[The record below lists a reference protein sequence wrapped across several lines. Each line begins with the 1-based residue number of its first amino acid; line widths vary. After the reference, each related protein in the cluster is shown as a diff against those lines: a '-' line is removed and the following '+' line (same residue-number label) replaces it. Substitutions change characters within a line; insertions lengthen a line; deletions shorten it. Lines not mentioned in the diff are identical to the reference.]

1 LINSKPIGHALKI
14 ELQHQWYY
22 GLKQLQP
29 KNSMNQGRCQYVW
42 PSTGSDAGS
51 EKVPNGKYSGTL
63 QYLAPGALLAIP
75 SHLKSFIEKQ
85 MKTRPGNK
93 ILKAFIDYGAYI
105 VDDTGRG
112 NSAAICMEADVNSEM
127 RSEYGY
133 TMTYPSGVTN
143 NKNDPGRHLYQ
154 DLLLIFQNLHVVVNN
169 KLNSIGGGGIPRV
182 PTKSPICGEKE
193 T

>member
-1 LINSKPIGHALKI
+1 VHFLLTLK
-14 ELQHQWYY
+14 
-22 GLKQLQP
+22 
-29 KNSMNQGRCQYVW
+29 
-42 PSTGSDAGS
+42 
-51 EKVPNGKYSGTL
+51 
-63 QYLAPGALLAIP
+63 
-75 SHLKSFIEKQ
+75 
-85 MKTRPGNK
+85 
-93 ILKAFIDYGAYI
+93 
-105 VDDTGRG
+105 
-112 NSAAICMEADVNSEM
+112 
-127 RSEYGY
+127 YGY